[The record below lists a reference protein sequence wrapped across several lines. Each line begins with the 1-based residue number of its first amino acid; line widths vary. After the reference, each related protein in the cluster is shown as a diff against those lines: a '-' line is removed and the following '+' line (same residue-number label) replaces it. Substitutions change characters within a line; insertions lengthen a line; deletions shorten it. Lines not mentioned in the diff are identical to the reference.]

1 MAKYMSGAR
10 CTIKINDRL
19 AGFAFGVSWN
29 IETDVTPIRTIDNYL
44 PHELAPRQIRV
55 TGTLSGFRVPGE
67 SVDSKSIQ
75 SNVVNFLINK
85 YISIEVRDS
94 QSDNRIFQTQKA
106 IVTGR
111 HERIEAGKLMETE
124 LTWEAIGW
132 IDEKSPKPPSPPS
145 GKIEAQ
151 VEKDLDKLA
160 GLIDPEEI
168 DEEIDLYDW
177 EPSKEN
183 RIQLIKEWLAR
194 LQEKFELPFVLD
206 EKDYSQIHDLLYQT
220 SGTGKNS
227 SNNS

>member
-1 MAKYMSGAR
+1 MGQSKDLNQIDRQGSDHIGSTLIENVARGLGASSIFSIKPVAKYMSGAR

-19 AGFAFGVSWN
+19 AGFAFGVSWS

-67 SVDSKSIQ
+67 SMDSKSIQ
-75 SNVVNFLINK
+75 SNIVNFLISK

-94 QSDNRIFQTQKA
+94 QSDNRIFQTQQA

-132 IDEKSPKPPSPPS
+132 IDETSPAPNDFGSLGS
-145 GKIEAQ
+145 
-151 VEKDLDKLA
+151 
-160 GLIDPEEI
+160 LI
-168 DEEIDLYDW
+168 
-177 EPSKEN
+177 
-183 RIQLIKEWLAR
+183 
-194 LQEKFELPFVLD
+194 
-206 EKDYSQIHDLLYQT
+206 
-220 SGTGKNS
+220 
-227 SNNS
+227 SNIL